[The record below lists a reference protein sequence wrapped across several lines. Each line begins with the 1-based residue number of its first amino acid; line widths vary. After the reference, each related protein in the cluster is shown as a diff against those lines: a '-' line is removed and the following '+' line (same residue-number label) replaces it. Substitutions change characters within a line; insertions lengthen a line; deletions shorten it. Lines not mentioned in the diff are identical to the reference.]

1 MIDEVLNVFHLEI
14 SCFDIGISL
23 GLTQNERVRL
33 VFESSTLFVVWLI
46 YIMKNC
52 PTKAYNTVLCVF
64 RQWKNNKNILE
75 SDARASDSWSRWGSE
90 KSTFQMTKQAE

>member
-23 GLTQNERVRL
+23 GLKQNERVRL

-52 PTKAYNTVLCVF
+52 PTKAYTQFCVCF
-64 RQWKNNKNILE
+64 VSGKTTKIFE
-75 SDARASDSWSRWGSE
+75 SPMLAQAIAGADGDP
-90 KSTFQMTKQAE
+90 KSPHFK